1 MKSEQTLASYCKEKG
16 ISVYELARKANISNN
31 RMTQIK
37 DDRNASLNID
47 TINKIYAAT
56 MLLFGEGLAVED
68 YLNIYK
74 S

>member
-56 MLLFGEGLAVED
+56 LLLFEEGLAVED